1 MKNPQRLSQFLSW
14 CITVSLLLAATFGIL
29 VCDRASAK
37 SNNHQSDRLA
47 PRGDK
52 VAPDLRTKV
61 RRSQRQRSDDGD
73 LLKVILQFNAPPSAL
88 VNTLLKRNGVRVRR
102 HFQNLNSKAVELPAN
117 VVDQLAAFPEVQT
130 VSLDAEVQ
138 SFGHVS
144 LTTGADEIG
153 RAHV

>member
-29 VCDRASAK
+29 VCDRVSAK

-73 LLKVILQFNAPPSAL
+73 LLKVILQFNAPPSTL
-88 VNTLLKRNGVRVRR
+88 LNTLLKGNGVRVKR
-102 HFQNLNSKAVELPAN
+102 HFRNLNAK
-117 VVDQLAAFPEVQT
+117 
-130 VSLDAEVQ
+130 
-138 SFGHVS
+138 
-144 LTTGADEIG
+144 EIG
-153 RAHV
+153 RASCRERV